1 MNPNSNQTQQKRQIC
16 VVLSE
21 DVIETLRK
29 LKEELRESGYK
40 RAREGTAAEMIIR
53 YVVENNLTESMLA
66 WARGKLTGP

>member
-1 MNPNSNQTQQKRQIC
+1 MNPNQTTQKRQIC

-40 RAREGTAAEMIIR
+40 RAREGVAVELLIR
-53 YVVENNLTESMLA
+53 YIIENNLRESAIA